1 MILNMEPNTDFFN
14 INPNIAPVESLEDKF
29 TRERKEWGDKVANM
43 SSQMKSVLLVSELMT
58 EVYTQRQICLEYYH
72 YLISVLV
79 KINRK
84 YKASFAERWD
94 YWSYKS
100 QIRYPNVGAL
110 NNKIETELAEMLE
123 KRQLV
128 ENHSKFVL
136 STCNTIDNLIYAIP
150 KRIEIEQISR
160 GK

>member
-1 MILNMEPNTDFFN
+1 MDNQSDFFN
-14 INPNIAPVESLEDKF
+14 INPNITPVETLEEKF
-29 TRERKEWGDKVANM
+29 TRERKEWGDKIANM
-43 SSQMKSVLLVSELMT
+43 SLQMKSILLVSELMT
-58 EVYTQRQICLEYYH
+58 EVYTQRQICIEYYH

-84 YKASFAERWD
+84 YKASYAERWD

-110 NNKIETELAEMLE
+110 NNKIETELADMLE

-128 ENHSKFVL
+128 ENHSKFIL
-136 STCNTIDNLIYAIP
+136 ASCSTIDNIIYAIP
-150 KRIEIEQISR
+150 KRIDIENIAR